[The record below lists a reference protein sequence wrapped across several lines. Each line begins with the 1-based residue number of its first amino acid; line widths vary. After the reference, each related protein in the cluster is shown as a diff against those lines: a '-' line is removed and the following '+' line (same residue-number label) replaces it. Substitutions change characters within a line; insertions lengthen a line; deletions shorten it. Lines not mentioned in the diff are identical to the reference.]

1 MFPNNSANLSNCA
14 ISKWLLILKDVLAG
28 FLKTLLPK
36 WTFCVQQ
43 FFFWP
48 KVAIIKTKWATI
60 VFFSSA
66 ANFVRLVFKKSAR
79 YIGGTD
85 GQS

>member
-1 MFPNNSANLSNCA
+1 MAAHFEGCSSRIFENV
-14 ISKWLLILKDVLAG
+14 ITKMDLLRPTV
-28 FLKTLLPK
+28 
-36 WTFCVQQ
+36 
-43 FFFWP
+43 FFWS
-48 KVAIIKTKWATI
+48 KVAIIKIKRATI